1 MVIVWGT
8 RLYGKVDH
16 VPGLFY
22 VATHFAYV
30 QFIPLFP
37 TSSYL
42 ILDGTEGSQGF
53 QGVKIP
59 MNGKS
64 VLVGYL
70 RAALLVLGLVLIGLG
85 IAEMSR
91 DKLVGAALIV
101 AGLAC
106 GLFFLLSYKL
116 TRPGP
121 QRAVRLAREAG
132 IAPEVVAKYFLDANL
147 ISEDQVQLVAEEHAR
162 GTSGRD
168 GWHGEEED
176 HRERPRA

>member
-1 MVIVWGT
+1 MIVVWGT
-8 RLYGKVDH
+8 RLYGKVDR

-22 VATHFAYV
+22 VSTHFFYA

-59 MNGKS
+59 MSGKS

-70 RAALLVLGLVLIGLG
+70 RAALCVGAMVLAGFG
-85 IAEMSR
+85 IANLARKME
-91 DKLVGAALIV
+91 VGIALMV

-106 GLFFLLSYKL
+106 ALLFWLSYRL
-116 TRPGP
+116 TRPSP
-121 QRAVRLAREAG
+121 QRALRLAYHAG
-132 IAPEVVAKYFLDANL
+132 IPPERVAQHFVGANL
-147 ISEDQVQLVAEEHAR
+147 LKDEEHDALL
-162 GTSGRD
+162 THD
-168 GWHGEEED
+168 EVQVD
-176 HRERPRA
+176 ERA

>member
-1 MVIVWGT
+1 MAIVCGT
-8 RLYGKVDH
+8 RLYGKVDR

-37 TSSYL
+37 TASYL

-59 MNGKS
+59 ISGKS

-70 RAALLVLGLVLIGLG
+70 RAALCVAAGVLAGFG
-85 IAEMSR
+85 IANLAK
-91 DKLVGAALIV
+91 DLPVGIALMA

-106 GLFFLLSYKL
+106 GLAFWLSYRL

-121 QRAVRLAREAG
+121 QRALRLAARAG
-132 IAPEVVAKYFLDANL
+132 IAPEVVAQHFVGANL
-147 ISEDQVQLVAEEHAR
+147 LKEEEHEALR
-162 GTSGRD
+162 AN
-168 GWHGEEED
+168 ED
-176 HRERPRA
+176 VAADYRERDKV

>member
-1 MVIVWGT
+1 MVIFWGT

-22 VATHFAYV
+22 VSTHFAYL

-37 TSSYL
+37 TASYL

-53 QGVKIP
+53 RGVKIP

-70 RAALLVLGLVLIGLG
+70 RASLFVGVLLLAGFG
-85 IAEMSR
+85 IA
-91 DKLVGAALIV
+91 KLAKETTVGAALIA

-106 GLFFLLSYKL
+106 GLIFWLSYRL

-121 QRAVRLAREAG
+121 QRALRLASQAG
-132 IAPEVVAKYFLDANL
+132 IEPEVVAKYFVDANL
-147 ISEDQVQLVAEEHAR
+147 LKDEEHDALR
-162 GTSGRD
+162 SAD
-168 GWHGEEED
+168 YSAADEHEPD
-176 HRERPRA
+176 KV